1 MTEPQLSSI
10 LARHGITPTQIT
22 RGAGSSPR
30 LIYLVNNEFVV
41 RCSTTPMH
49 DEIGK
54 LTRVAGVPC
63 VPELLHAGRLDDDDD
78 TMYYAILRQMPG
90 TDAILAYREMSTDD
104 LVRVGADTAAF
115 LDALHQVRGR
125 AYDIGHYVPTV
136 PEFTGSWRDGHQQYW
151 RVLTCGVSRLA
162 LVGRS
167 AATVTEAIDRLQSL
181 SGALAFQG
189 GPRLLH
195 NDLHPANI
203 IVDGGRLSGVI
214 DWECSQFGEADFELS
229 HLVHWCAFPPEA
241 GMELT
246 PMIESVFRRRPFC
259 TQVPDLEQRL
269 TLYQLEH
276 DLNQLVWHGMSD
288 EENRVA
294 RLRDWLDGRVADMLS
309 GLVS

>member
-1 MTEPQLSSI
+1 MIEPYLSSI
-10 LARHGITPTQIT
+10 LARHGITPTQIS

-30 LIYLVNNEFVV
+30 SIYLVNNEFVV
-41 RCSTTPMH
+41 RCSTTPME

-54 LTRVAGVPC
+54 LTRAADVPC
-63 VPELLHAGRLDDDDD
+63 VPELLHTGRLDDDEA
-78 TMYYAILRQMPG
+78 TVHYSVLRQMPG
-90 TDAILAYREMSTDD
+90 TDVIMAYREMSTDD
-104 LVRVGADTAAF
+104 LVRVGAGTAAF
-115 LDALHQVRGR
+115 LDALHQVRGQ

-136 PEFTGSWRDGHQQYW
+136 PEFTGSWRDGHQRYTE
-151 RVLTCGVSRLA
+151 VLSAGASKLRLT
-162 LVGRS
+162 GGS
-167 AATVTEAIDRLQSL
+167 AAVVAEALGRLQSL
-181 SGALAFQG
+181 SGALSFQG

-203 IVDGGRLSGVI
+203 IVKGGRLSGVI

-229 HLVHWCAFPPEA
+229 HLVHWCAFPPEV
-241 GMELT
+241 GMDLT

-259 TQVPDLEQRL
+259 TQVPDLEHRL

-276 DLNQLVWHGMSD
+276 DLNQLIWHGTGE
-288 EENRVA
+288 EENRVS